1 MHLCGVSLT
10 AAAAVVATIATVATA
25 GPASAEPLPALTS
38 AIDDV
43 RAASTCP
50 PLVSDP
56 LVVRSAELAAQET
69 SDYLSHRS
77 AVVPFSDP
85 LPALKT
91 IGYAGNKGEL
101 LSGYGENET
110 DSIHGLVLEAL
121 SKVPDCSFTQYGVNA
136 SFEDGFVLTSV
147 VLAGP

>member
-1 MHLCGVSLT
+1 MHPCGVSLT
-10 AAAAVVATIATVATA
+10 VAAALVATIATIATA

-38 AIDDV
+38 AIDEV

-56 LVVRSAELAAQET
+56 LVVRSAELATQET

-77 AVVPFSDP
+77 AVVPFDDP
-85 LPALKT
+85 RPALKA
-91 IGYAGNKGEL
+91 IGYPGSRGLL
-101 LSGYGENET
+101 LSGYGENVA
-110 DSIHGLVLEAL
+110 DSIHGVVLEAL
-121 SKVPDCSFTQYGVNA
+121 SKVPDCSFPQYGVNA

>member
-10 AAAAVVATIATVATA
+10 AVAALLATMATVATA
-25 GPASAEPLPALTS
+25 GPASAEPLPSLTS
-38 AIDDV
+38 AIDSV
-43 RAASTCP
+43 RASSACP

-56 LVVRSAELAAQET
+56 LVVRSAELATQET

-77 AVVPFSDP
+77 AAVPFSDP

-91 IGYAGNKGEL
+91 IGYPGNKADL
-101 LSGYGENET
+101 LTGYGENEI
-110 DSIHGLVLEAL
+110 DSIHGLVLQAL
-121 SKVPDCSFTQYGVNA
+121 AKAPDCSFTQYGVNA

>member
-10 AAAAVVATIATVATA
+10 AVAALLATTATLATA
-25 GPASAEPLPALTS
+25 GPASAEPLPSLTS
-38 AIDDV
+38 AIDSV
-43 RAASTCP
+43 RASSTCP

-56 LVVRSAELAAQET
+56 LVVRSAELATQAT

-77 AVVPFSDP
+77 AAVPFSDP

-91 IGYAGNKGEL
+91 IGYPGNKADL
-101 LSGYGENET
+101 LSGYGENEI
-110 DSIHGLVLEAL
+110 DSIHGLVLQAL
-121 SKVPDCSFTQYGVNA
+121 SKVTDCSFTQYGVNA